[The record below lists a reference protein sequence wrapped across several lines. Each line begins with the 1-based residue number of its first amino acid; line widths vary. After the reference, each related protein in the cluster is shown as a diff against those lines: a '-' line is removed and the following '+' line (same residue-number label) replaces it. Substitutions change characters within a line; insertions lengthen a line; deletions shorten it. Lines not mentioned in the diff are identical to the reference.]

1 MLFKR
6 LLDIFR
12 TKPNSQTKK
21 GEITCTECGLVYDN
35 TLGFFKREAN
45 ECPDCQYIKIL
56 TDKSFDEISDGLR
69 MIRTIRGETAI
80 KAAKDMGLKLLEL
93 KAEVSDEFKVK
104 YKKLQHRK
112 TGEIIT
118 IGDFREDNFYSSLGY
133 KTLVDW
139 TSKNPSKFFSPYAA
153 YIVPKDLKSGERVLI
168 NDVIT
173 NHVSGRWNQG
183 DVYRLSKSEAIWTG
197 RYFDIDVSSYA
208 IGEFIG

>member
-6 LLDIFR
+6 LLEIFSANAQSK
-12 TKPNSQTKK
+12 TNK

-35 TLGFFKREAN
+35 TLRFFKREAN

-56 TDKSFDEISDGLR
+56 TDKSFDEMSDGLR
-69 MIRTIRGETAI
+69 VIRTIRGETAI

-93 KAEVSDEFKVK
+93 RAEVSDEFKVK

-118 IGDFREDNFYSSLGY
+118 IGDFREGNGSEW
-133 KTLVDW
+133 KTLVNW
-139 TSKNPSKFFSPYAA
+139 TSENPSKFFSPFAA

>member
-1 MLFKR
+1 MLLKR
-6 LLDIFR
+6 LSEIFG
-12 TKPNSQTKK
+12 TNAQSKTKK
-21 GEITCTECGLVYDN
+21 GELSCKECNFIYDN
-35 TLGFFKREAN
+35 TLD
-45 ECPDCQYIKIL
+45 ECPDCKYMKIL
-56 TDKSFDEISDGLR
+56 TDKSFDEMCDGLR
-69 MIRTIRGETAI
+69 IIRTIRGETTI
-80 KAAKDMGLKLLEL
+80 NAAKEMGLKLIEL
-93 KAEVSDEFKVK
+93 RAEVSDEFKVK

-118 IGDFREDNFYSSLGY
+118 IGDFRADHGWEW
-133 KTLVDW
+133 KTLVNW
-139 TSKNPSKFFSPYAA
+139 TYRNPSKFFSPFAA
-153 YIVPKDLKSGERVLI
+153 YIVPKDLKSSERVLI

>member
-1 MLFKR
+1 MFFKI
-6 LLDIFR
+6 LLEIFVGNAQSKIKKVDI
-12 TKPNSQTKK
+12 N
-21 GEITCTECGLVYDN
+21 CTECGLVFDN
-35 TLGFFKREAN
+35 TIN
-45 ECPDCQYIKIL
+45 ECPDCKYMKIL
-56 TDKSFDEISDGLR
+56 TDGSFDEMSDDLRVIS
-69 MIRTIRGETAI
+69 TIRGETAI
-80 KAAKDMGLKLLEL
+80 NAAKEMGLKLLEL
-93 KAEVSDEFKVK
+93 RAEVSDQFKVK

-118 IGDFREDNFYSSLGY
+118 IGDFRDDNLYRNLGY

-153 YIVPKDLKSGERVLI
+153 YVIPKDIKKGECVLI

-173 NHVSGRWNQG
+173 NHVSERWNQG

-197 RYFDIDVSSYA
+197 KYFYIDVSSYA

>member
-6 LLDIFR
+6 LLEIFSANAQS
-12 TKPNSQTKK
+12 KTKK
-21 GEITCTECGLVYDN
+21 GQLSCIECNFIYDN
-35 TLGFFKREAN
+35 TLD
-45 ECPDCQYIKIL
+45 ECPDCKYMKIL
-56 TDKSFDEISDGLR
+56 TDKSFDEMNNGLR
-69 MIRTIRGETAI
+69 VIRTIRGETAI
-80 KAAKDMGLKLLEL
+80 NVAKEMGLKLIEL
-93 KAEVSDEFKVK
+93 RAEVSDEFNVK
-104 YKKLQHRK
+104 YKKVKDKL
-112 TGEIIT
+112 TGKIVT
-118 IGDFREDNFYSSLGY
+118 LGDFREDHYFRKSRY
-133 KTLVDW
+133 KTIVDW
-139 TSKNPSKFFSPYAA
+139 TSRNPSKFFSLFAA

>member
-1 MLFKR
+1 MLLKR
-6 LLDIFR
+6 FLGIFGANDQP
-12 TKPNSQTKK
+12 KTKK
-21 GEITCTECGLVYDN
+21 GELSCKECNFIYDN
-35 TLGFFKREAN
+35 TLD
-45 ECPDCQYIKIL
+45 ECPDCKYMKIL
-56 TDKSFDEISDGLR
+56 TDKSFDEMSDGLGV
-69 MIRTIRGETAI
+69 IRTIRGETAI
-80 KAAKDMGLKLLEL
+80 NAAKEMGLKLIEL
-93 KAEVSDEFKVK
+93 RAEVSDEFKVK
-104 YKKLQHRK
+104 YKKLKHRK

-118 IGDFREDNFYSSLGY
+118 IGDFREDNLYSNLGY

-153 YIVPKDLKSGERVLI
+153 YVIPKDLKKGECVLI

-197 RYFDIDVSSYA
+197 KYFYIDVSSYA

>member
-6 LLDIFR
+6 ILNIFG
-12 TKPNSQTKK
+12 TNNFQKTKK
-21 GEITCTECGLVYDN
+21 GKKTCTECEYVYDK
-35 TLGFFKREAN
+35 LID
-45 ECPDCQYIKIL
+45 ECPNCKYLKIL
-56 TDKSFDEISDGLR
+56 TDNSFDEKSDNLKV
-69 MIRTIRGETAI
+69 IRTIRGETAI
-80 KAAKDMGLKLLEL
+80 KLAKHMGLKLLEL
-93 KAEVSDEFKVK
+93 RAEVSDEFKIK
-104 YKKLQHRK
+104 YKKIKHRI

-118 IGDFREDNFYSSLGY
+118 IGDFRADSRYSWKY

-153 YIVPKDLKSGERVLI
+153 YVIPKDLKKGELVLI

-197 RYFDIDVSSYA
+197 RYFNIDVSSYA

>member
-1 MLFKR
+1 ME
-6 LLDIFR
+6 DEA
-12 TKPNSQTKK
+12 SDKK
-21 GEITCTECGLVYDN
+21 SDN
-35 TLGFFKREAN
+35 LRV
-45 ECPDCQYIKIL
+45 IK
-56 TDKSFDEISDGLR
+56 
-69 MIRTIRGETAI
+69 TIRGATAI
-80 KAAKDMGLKLLEL
+80 KAAKAKGLKLLEL

-118 IGDFREDNFYSSLGY
+118 IGDFREDNFYSNLGY

>member
-6 LLDIFR
+6 LLEIFSANDQP
-12 TKPNSQTKK
+12 KTKK
-21 GEITCTECGLVYDN
+21 GKLSCIECNFIYDN
-35 TLGFFKREAN
+35 TLD
-45 ECPDCQYIKIL
+45 ECPDCKYMKIL
-56 TDKSFDEISDGLR
+56 MGRSFDEMSDGLR
-69 MIRTIRGETAI
+69 VIKTIRGERAI
-80 KAAKDMGLKLLEL
+80 NAAKDMGLKLIEL
-93 KAEVSDEFKVK
+93 RAEVSDEFKVK

-118 IGDFREDNFYSSLGY
+118 IGDFRADGGWEW
-133 KTLVDW
+133 KALVDW
-139 TSKNPSKFFSPYAA
+139 TYRNPSKFFSPFAA

-197 RYFDIDVSSYA
+197 RYFNIDESSYA

>member
-12 TKPNSQTKK
+12 TNPNSQTKK
-21 GEITCTECGLVYDN
+21 VEITCTECGDTYDN
-35 TLGFFKREAN
+35 EIEECLQCWYLKIVEDEASDKKSDN
-45 ECPDCQYIKIL
+45 LRVIK
-56 TDKSFDEISDGLR
+56 
-69 MIRTIRGETAI
+69 TIRGETAI
-80 KAAKDMGLKLLEL
+80 KAAKDTGLKLLEL

-118 IGDFREDNFYSSLGY
+118 IGDFREGHGWEW
-133 KTLVDW
+133 KTLVNW
-139 TSKNPSKFFSPYAA
+139 TYKNPSKFFSSYAA
-153 YIVPKDLKSGERVLI
+153 YVIPNDLKKGEHVLI

-183 DVYRLSKSEAIWTG
+183 DVFRLSKSEATWTG
-197 RYFDIDVSSYA
+197 EDFYIDVSSYA
-208 IGEFIG
+208 TGEFIG

>member
-6 LLDIFR
+6 LLNIFR
-12 TKPNSQTKK
+12 TKPHSQKK
-21 GEITCTECGLVYDN
+21 GEITCAECGLVYDN
-35 TLGFFKREAN
+35 KLRFFKREAN

-56 TDKSFDEISDGLR
+56 TDKSFDEMSDGLR
-69 MIRTIRGETAI
+69 VIRTIRGETAI

-118 IGDFREDNFYSSLGY
+118 IGDFREDNFYSNLGY

-153 YIVPKDLKSGERVLI
+153 
-168 NDVIT
+168 
-173 NHVSGRWNQG
+173 
-183 DVYRLSKSEAIWTG
+183 
-197 RYFDIDVSSYA
+197 
-208 IGEFIG
+208 

>member
-1 MLFKR
+1 MLLKR
-6 LLDIFR
+6 LLEIFGG
-12 TKPNSQTKK
+12 NSQSKTKK
-21 GEITCTECGLVYDN
+21 GELSCKKCNYIYAN
-35 TLGFFKREAN
+35 TLD
-45 ECPDCQYIKIL
+45 ECPDCKYMKIL
-56 TDKSFDEISDGLR
+56 SDGSFDEMSDGLR
-69 MIRTIRGETAI
+69 VISTIRGETAI
-80 KAAKDMGLKLLEL
+80 NAAKEMGLKLIEL
-93 KAEVSDEFKVK
+93 RAEVSDEFKVK

-118 IGDFREDNFYSSLGY
+118 IGDFREDNFYSNLGY

-153 YIVPKDLKSGERVLI
+153 YVIPRDLKKGECVLI

-197 RYFDIDVSSYA
+197 RYFNIDVSSYA

>member
-6 LLDIFR
+6 LLEIFGANDQPK
-12 TKPNSQTKK
+12 TNK
-21 GEITCTECGLVYDN
+21 GELSCKECNFIYDN
-35 TLGFFKREAN
+35 TLD
-45 ECPDCQYIKIL
+45 ECPDCKYMKIL
-56 TDKSFDEISDGLR
+56 TDKSFDEMNDGLR
-69 MIRTIRGETAI
+69 VIRTIRGETAI
-80 KAAKDMGLKLLEL
+80 IAAKEIGLKLIEL
-93 KAEVSDEFKVK
+93 RAEVSDEFKVK

-118 IGDFREDNFYSSLGY
+118 IGDFRVGHRWEW

-139 TSKNPSKFFSPYAA
+139 TYRNPSKFFSPYAA

-197 RYFDIDVSSYA
+197 RYFDIDVRSYA

>member
-6 LLDIFR
+6 LLEIFSANAQS
-12 TKPNSQTKK
+12 KTKK
-21 GEITCTECGLVYDN
+21 GEISCKDCNFIYDN
-35 TLGFFKREAN
+35 TLD
-45 ECPDCQYIKIL
+45 ECPDCKYIKIL
-56 TDKSFDEISDGLR
+56 KDESFNEMSDG
-69 MIRTIRGETAI
+69 IRVIITIRGETAI
-80 KAAKDMGLKLLEL
+80 KAAKAKGLKLLEL

-118 IGDFREDNFYSSLGY
+118 IGDFREDNFYSNLGY

>member
-1 MLFKR
+1 MLFKK
-6 LLDIFR
+6 LLNIFR
-12 TKPNSQTKK
+12 TKTNSHIKK

-35 TLGFFKREAN
+35 TLGFFKKEAN
-45 ECPDCQYIKIL
+45 ECSDCQYIKIL
-56 TDKSFDEISDGLR
+56 TDKSFDEMSDNLR
-69 MIRTIRGETAI
+69 VIKTIRGERAI

-93 KAEVSDEFKVK
+93 KAEVSDEFKIK
-104 YKKLQHRK
+104 YKKIQNRI
-112 TGEIIT
+112 TGKIIT
-118 IGDFREDNFYSSLGY
+118 IGDYRADHHDSWRY
-133 KTLVDW
+133 KTVVDW
-139 TSKNPSKFFSPYAA
+139 TSRNPSKFFSPFAA
-153 YIVPKDLKSGERVLI
+153 YIVLKDLKSGERVLI